1 VAAGLLLL
9 KDWRQVEH
17 IEAELVTS
25 NTQDRLPARLT
36 VLILEAGALGFRE
49 AEALGFQGE
58 KTVESTPPQSNS
70 RLASYRD
77 ATPLA
82 DRFTEWTT
90 SYMPAGDDELGSA
103 VGAGLVVG
111 VLCLIFGIGL
121 LAGTGYA
128 GPQRS
133 SFIPTAPDVTSS
145 PLAPIPPTSL
155 PGALELQDVSSRS
168 GPLAALELKKATGL
182 RINYSVQNKTKSLM
196 VDDPG
201 QVRTALA
208 SLVITGEDKKIGT
221 QYFPLGTI
229 DFLVPDKEEIKTK
242 FISATHLEKDN
253 WGQLYVT
260 EDFYLKVCELL
271 SKAEGRPMD
280 ILANNR

>member
-1 VAAGLLLL
+1 
-9 KDWRQVEH
+9 
-17 IEAELVTS
+17 ELATS
-25 NTQDRLPARLT
+25 NTQDRLPTRLT
-36 VLILEAGALGFRE
+36 ILILE
-49 AEALGFQGE
+49 AEALGFRGE

-90 SYMPAGDDELGSA
+90 SYMPAGDGDQLGSA
-103 VGAGLVVG
+103 VVAGLVVG
-111 VLCLIFGIGL
+111 VLCLIFGMGL

-145 PLAPIPPTSL
+145 PSAPIPPTSL

-168 GPLAALELKKATGL
+168 GPLAALELEKATGL

-229 DFLVPDKEEIKTK
+229 DFLIPDKEEIKTK

-260 EDFYLKVCELL
+260 EEFYLKVCELL